1 MTPARMAAIHAAAF
15 AGHGQIWAEA
25 EIAAMLAKPLIHAVT
40 LGQEGFALLQ
50 IIPPEA
56 ELLTIA
62 ISPDAQGKGHGRA
75 LMASVMA
82 QARIG
87 GGRRLFLEVAADNQA
102 ALALYTSAQ
111 FIQTGKRRGYYQ
123 RTGGVAVDAITFG
136 CDLSA

>member
-1 MTPARMAAIHAAAF
+1 MTPARMAEIHAAAF
-15 AGHGQIWAEA
+15 AGHGQIWPEG

-40 LGQEGFALLQ
+40 LAQDGFALVQ

-62 ISPDAQGKGHGRA
+62 ISPDAQGKGHGRT
-75 LMASVMA
+75 LLASVMA
-82 QARIG
+82 QARIKG
-87 GGRRLFLEVAADNQA
+87 ATLLFLEVAADNHA
-102 ALALYTSAQ
+102 ALALYHSTQ
-111 FIQTGKRRGYYQ
+111 FIQTGQRRGYYQ

>member
-1 MTPARMAAIHAAAF
+1 MTPARMAEIHAAAF
-15 AGHGQIWAEA
+15 AGHGQIWPEG

-40 LGQEGFALLQ
+40 LAQDGFALVQ

-62 ISPDAQGKGHGRA
+62 VSPDAQGKGHGRA
-75 LMASVMA
+75 LLASVMA
-82 QARIG
+82 QARIAG
-87 GGRRLFLEVAADNQA
+87 ATRLFLEVAADNHA
-102 ALALYTSAQ
+102 ALALYRSTQ
-111 FIQTGKRRGYYQ
+111 FIQTGQRRGYYQ